1 MFSSLNSSP
10 KPCFQNHTGLTMQP
24 SEFVNPLKASN
35 YCRSGN
41 FRVRNVCAFNFRCV
55 AKWQKLNAHVR
66 NYRTFNFR
74 RLSNWQKSF
83 HSENF
88 PIYGKSSIEMCNVL
102 FLLLTDTATFFIPF
116 TYILLLFYVR
126 KHYTVDLVLLAASMF
141 GVGLHS
147 IKFLFFSTSIFLF
160 CSSS

>member
-1 MFSSLNSSP
+1 
-10 KPCFQNHTGLTMQP
+10 MQP

-41 FRVRNVCAFNFRCV
+41 FRIRNVCAFNFRCV
-55 AKWQKLNAHVR
+55 AKWQKLNADVR

-74 RLSNWQKSF
+74 RLSNWRKSF

-116 TYILLLFYVR
+116 TYTPLVLYQKALYSRSCTVSCIYVWSRPALNKVPILLYFNFS
-126 KHYTVDLVLLAASMF
+126 VLL
-141 GVGLHS
+141 
-147 IKFLFFSTSIFLF
+147 
-160 CSSS
+160 

>member
-1 MFSSLNSSP
+1 
-10 KPCFQNHTGLTMQP
+10 MQP
-24 SEFVNPLKASN
+24 SEFVNPLKPSN

-41 FRVRNVCAFNFRCV
+41 FCVRNVCSFNFRSM
-55 AKWQKLNAHVR
+55 AKWRKLNARVK
-66 NYRTFNFR
+66 NYHTFNFR
-74 RLSNWQKSF
+74 RLSNWRKNF

-88 PIYGKSSIEMCNVL
+88 PIYGKSCIEICNVL

-116 TYILLLFYVR
+116 TYILLFYIR